1 MTNVDAFVSNV
12 CAAYLQRLTGRQVNS
27 LTRRG
32 GAIPEL
38 TRDALRTP
46 LAAIRTGLV
55 ERNYSQVNQAGR
67 DLLSILDKQ
76 DEYRLACR
84 DIRAELRAVG
94 DWSRER

>member
-32 GAIPEL
+32 GAIPEV

-46 LAAIRTGLV
+46 LTAIRAGLI
-55 ERNYSQVNQAGR
+55 ERNYSRVNQAGR
-67 DLLSILDKQ
+67 DLLCVLDRQ
-76 DEYRLACR
+76 NEYRLACR
-84 DIRAELRAVG
+84 DIRAELRAIG